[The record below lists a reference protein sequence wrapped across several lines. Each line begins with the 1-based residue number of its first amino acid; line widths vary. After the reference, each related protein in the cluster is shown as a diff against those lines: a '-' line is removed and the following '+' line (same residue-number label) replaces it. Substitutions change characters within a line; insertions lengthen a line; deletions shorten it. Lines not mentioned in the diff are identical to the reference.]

1 MPQMLEARNQ
11 FRSKLIGMIVLGFI
25 ALAGIVGSAAILMTM
40 NQRQMES
47 VAHTYQVERQVSA
60 MRLSL
65 MRIDSFRRKK
75 DVERSAE
82 ELKTYRSRLDAAID
96 SFGDLTKDN
105 PRQQAR
111 VPLLEGLEAQVL
123 LQVGAISKAEY
134 GERVHFDEP
143 IAMLDVLTKAMQDE
157 ELRLQGFRAE
167 ELRRIQ
173 YGFYVS
179 LAAAGLLLIIVGLL
193 TFASLR
199 RFTQEL
205 MDSRQALRD
214 ANAGLEQAVQERTSD
229 LKRANG
235 ELQRFAYIVS
245 HDLRSPLVN
254 VMGFTSELE
263 VATKRLGEML
273 ADARKTRP
281 ETLYPGTDEL
291 IEQDLPEAIHFIRT
305 STQKMDRLINAILQL
320 SRQGNR
326 TLNPTWLDM
335 NRVISDVAE
344 SLKVRAEQ
352 AEAEIIVAPN
362 QPEIYGD
369 RVAMEQILSNLI
381 ENAIKYNHPDRPPIV
396 RITGRRI
403 GQTAEFR
410 VTDNG
415 RGIDARDFDRV
426 FDLFRRSGT
435 QDRPGEGIGLAHV
448 RAVVYRLGGS
458 ILLESELGVG
468 TTFILSIP
476 LHYSEEQSQVS

>member
-1 MPQMLEARNQ
+1 MPEILQSQNE
-11 FRSKLIGMIVLGFI
+11 FRSKLTGMIALGFV
-25 ALAGIVGSAAILMTM
+25 ALAGIVGSAAILMMM
-40 NQRQMES
+40 NQRQMDL
-47 VAHTYQVERQVSA
+47 VAHTYQVERQVAA

-65 MRIDSFRRKK
+65 LRIDGFRRKK
-75 DVERSAE
+75 ETERRIE
-82 ELKTYRSRLDAAID
+82 DLKTYRQRLDGAIANFRNL
-96 SFGDLTKDN
+96 SRDN

-123 LQVGAISKAEY
+123 LDVGAISPEEF
-134 GERVHFDEP
+134 GEAIRFEDPVG
-143 IAMLDVLTKAMQDE
+143 MLDLLTKAMQDE
-157 ELRLQGFRAE
+157 EMRLQKVRSAQ
-167 ELRRIQ
+167 LRQIQ
-173 YGFYVS
+173 YGFYV
-179 LAAAGLLLIIVGLL
+179 LLGAAGLLLIVVGLL
-193 TFASLR
+193 TFTSLR
-199 RFTQEL
+199 QFTQEL

-214 ANAGLEQAVQERTSD
+214 ANAGLELAVQERTAD

-263 VATKRLGEML
+263 IATKRLGEML
-273 ADARKTRP
+273 QEARITRP
-281 ETLYPGTDEL
+281 ETLFPGTDEL
-291 IEQDLPEAIHFIRT
+291 VEQDLPEAIHFIRT

-320 SRQGNR
+320 SRQGSR

-335 NRVISDVAE
+335 NQVVADVAE
-344 SLKVRAEQ
+344 SLRIRAEQ
-352 AEAEIIVAPN
+352 AGAQIIIAPH
-362 QPEIYGD
+362 QPEIFGD

-381 ENAIKYNHPDRPPIV
+381 ENAIKYNHPDRPPVI
-396 RITGRRI
+396 RITGQRL
-403 GQTAEFR
+403 GQMAEFR
-410 VTDNG
+410 VSDNG
-415 RGIDARDFDRV
+415 RGIDAQDFDRV
-426 FDLFRRSGT
+426 FDLFRRSGA

-448 RAVVYRLGGS
+448 RAVVYRLGGV